1 MPARMLYIHAISPI
15 HTGIG
20 QSANWIDLPVA
31 REKHTGFPFLPGSSL
46 KGVLRDAARPP
57 KGDAKEKGF
66 WEAFGPETDRASE
79 HAGQLQFTDGR
90 LLAFPV
96 RSFYGSFA
104 WITCR
109 AALLRWKRDYAM
121 VDLPNALALPQ
132 EEPKL
137 GEARLATRGVV
148 DKSNAVYL
156 EDLDLVA
163 VQDHGAFAML
173 ADKIARAAFEGVW
186 QEFFKER
193 FVLVNDNLFAHLTQH
208 ATDVTARIKLDDDS
222 KTVAD
227 GQLWWE
233 EAIPAESLFSCPVA
247 VDVRNTAKAAAHFK
261 LVADAASKTLQ
272 IGGKASVGR
281 GLIQIRPSEGIA

>member
-1 MPARMLYIHAISPI
+1 MLYVHAISPI

-31 REKHTGFPFLPGSSL
+31 REKHTGFPYLPGSSL
-46 KGVLRDAARPP
+46 KGVLRDAARPQENDDQ
-57 KGDAKEKGF
+57 KKAAF
-66 WEAFGPETDRASE
+66 WRAFGPETNNASAN
-79 HAGQLQFTDGR
+79 AGELQFTDGR

-137 GEARLATRGVV
+137 GEARLASLDVV
-148 DKSNAVYL
+148 NKENTVYL
-156 EDLDLVA
+156 EDLDLA
-163 VQDHGAFAML
+163 ALQDHGAFATL
-173 ADKIARAAFEGVW
+173 ADKIARAAFEGAW
-186 QEFFKER
+186 QEFFKQR

-208 ATDVTARIKLDDDS
+208 ATEVTARIKLDDES

-247 VDVRNTAKAAAHFK
+247 VDARNTARAAAHFK
-261 LVADAASKTLQ
+261 LVADAAVKTLQ